1 MKYNN
6 CQILLKIWKIKD
18 SFKETLRESELESIP
33 NLNQGQAILAI
44 KGKGNF
50 QLNIDLSKEEI
61 EIFAGGH

>member
-1 MKYNN
+1 E
-6 CQILLKIWKIKD
+6 LKD